1 MSEPTTTARVLHP
14 AEIAKLEA
22 ETQALKAEY
31 LVHYNQAQFNE
42 ARARREN
49 AEAAQAEIA
58 ARNEE
63 RYEKSLLAGDHY
75 HRTYVYNGSINAA
88 GVQSCMAKLAEWHRT
103 AGPSPE
109 AIEIVFNSPGGS
121 VIDGMALFDY
131 IQVLRRAGHQIT
143 TVTYG
148 MAASMAGILLQAGDV
163 RVMGKESYLLIHEIA
178 FGAGGKIG
186 EIEDEVAFAKKIQGR
201 IVTILSERSN
211 LSPAT
216 IKKNWARKDWWLDSD
231 EALRLG
237 LVDEV
242 R

>member
-1 MSEPTTTARVLHP
+1 MSEPKQLHQ
-14 AEIAKLEA
+14 AEIYKLEA
-22 ETQALKAEY
+22 ETEALRAEY
-31 LVHYNQAQFNE
+31 LVHYQQAEYNR
-42 ARARREN
+42 ARARRET
-49 AEAAQAEIA
+49 AEAIQAEIA

-75 HRTYVYNGSINAA
+75 HRTYVYNGSINAT
-88 GVQSCMAKLAEWHRT
+88 GVQSCMAKLAEWQRT
-103 AGPSPE
+103 AATDAPE
-109 AIEIVFNSPGGS
+109 PIEIVFNSPGGS

-131 IQVLRRAGHQIT
+131 IQVLRRAGHRIT

-163 RVMGKESYLLIHEIA
+163 RVMGKESYLLIHEVA

-186 EIEDEVAFAKKIQGR
+186 EVEDEVAFVKKIQGR
-201 IVTILSERSN
+201 IVRILADRSV
-211 LSPAT
+211 LT
-216 IKKNWARKDWWLDSD
+216 QQQIKRNWQRKDWWLDSD
-231 EALRLG
+231 EALRLK

>member
-1 MSEPTTTARVLHP
+1 MTDSTTTNQLHP

-22 ETQALKAEY
+22 ETAALKAEY
-31 LVHYNQAQFNE
+31 LVHYQQAEYNA

-49 AEAAQAEIA
+49 AEAVQAEIA

-63 RYEKSLLAGDHY
+63 RYEQSLLAGDHY
-75 HRTYVYNGSINAA
+75 HRTYVYNGPIASS
-88 GVQSCMAKLAEWHRT
+88 GVQQAMAKLAEWHRT
-103 AGPSPE
+103 ANKETPE
-109 AIEIVFNSPGGS
+109 PIEIVFNSPGGS

-143 TVTYG
+143 TTCYG

-201 IVTILSERSN
+201 IVKIFADRSD
-211 LSPAT
+211 LTAAQ
-216 IKKNWARKDWWLDSD
+216 IKKNWTRKDWWLDSD
-231 EALRLG
+231 EALRLK